1 MMKKKNMIICI
12 LAIGIFLLFISTGF
26 SKQTQLEFSI
36 NNSVE
41 IGFERSTTI
50 YTESDVAKIPFSG
63 KLTVD
68 KTAEI
73 IITKNGSDDIV
84 YNSTYS
90 NLKGE
95 PIQFEVD
102 NLVPNSYYT
111 LKFFSK
117 DAKTGYL
124 LLMTDKSLVKSPK
137 GHTQFIKTDLM

>member
-1 MMKKKNMIICI
+1 M
-12 LAIGIFLLFISTGF
+12 
-26 SKQTQLEFSI
+26 
-36 NNSVE
+36 E

-50 YTESDVAKIPFSG
+50 YTKSDVTKIPFLG

-73 IITKNGSDDIV
+73 IITKNENGDIV
-84 YNSTYS
+84 YNPTYS

-102 NLVPNSYYT
+102 NLVSNSYYT

-137 GHTQFIKTDLM
+137 GHTQFIKTDMSH

>member
-1 MMKKKNMIICI
+1 M
-12 LAIGIFLLFISTGF
+12 
-26 SKQTQLEFSI
+26 
-36 NNSVE
+36 E

-50 YTESDVAKIPFSG
+50 YTKSDVTKIPFLG

-90 NLKGE
+90 NWKGE